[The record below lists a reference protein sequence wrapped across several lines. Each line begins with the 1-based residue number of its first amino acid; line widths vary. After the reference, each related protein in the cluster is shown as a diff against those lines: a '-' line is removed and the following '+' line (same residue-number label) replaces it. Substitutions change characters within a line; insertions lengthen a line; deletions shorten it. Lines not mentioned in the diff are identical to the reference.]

1 MFFNIWSINH
11 AGYVFSRFGSS
22 IDLWCEMVWL
32 QSGITIPHFMKRCT
46 QCNFFI
52 FIFIFCVL
60 LRHGNISFMFFNIW
74 SINHAGYVFSRFGSS
89 IDLWCEMVWLQSG
102 ITIPHFMKRCTQ
114 CNFFIF
120 IFIFCVLLRH
130 GNISFMFFNTWSISH
145 AGWVF
150 SWWRCSI
157 DLWYEMVWFQ
167 AGVTSPIFWKGVL
180 NTTFSFYILC
190 H

>member
-1 MFFNIWSINH
+1 MFFNIWSISH
-11 AGYVFSRFGSS
+11 AGYVFSRCGSS

-32 QSGITIPHFMKRCT
+32 QSGITIPHVMKRCT
-46 QCNFFI
+46 Q
-52 FIFIFCVL
+52 
-60 LRHGNISFMFFNIW
+60 W
-74 SINHAGYVFSRFGSS
+74 
-89 IDLWCEMVWLQSG
+89 
-102 ITIPHFMKRCTQ
+102 
-114 CNFFIF
+114 NFFIF

-167 AGVTSPIFWKGVL
+167 VGVTIPHFLFLFIFNVIKAWKYHDAKLSPLDKFTILG
-180 NTTFSFYILC
+180 TFRRTGFFIDIRYSAFLM
-190 H
+190 HGHAG